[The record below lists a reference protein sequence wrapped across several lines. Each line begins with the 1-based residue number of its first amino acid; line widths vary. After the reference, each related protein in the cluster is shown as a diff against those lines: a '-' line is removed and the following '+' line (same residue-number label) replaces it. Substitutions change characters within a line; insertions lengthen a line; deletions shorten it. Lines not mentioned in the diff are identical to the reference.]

1 MKHQHKYDANGKQLC
16 CTLEEKIN
24 QETDIEIGCC
34 AVDSKSEHSDDD
46 GHDHEQVDAALV
58 DGAVENRQDEERL
71 LCRGLRAGRRRG
83 GAPVVAAEPAA
94 L

>member
-24 QETDIEIGCC
+24 KETNIDLSCC

-46 GHDHEQVDAALV
+46 GHDHDHSQKSESTLRMIVPAIISFTLL
-58 DGAVENRQDEERL
+58 L
-71 LCRGLRAGRRRG
+71 LCK
-83 GAPVVAAEPAA
+83 
-94 L
+94 

>member
-46 GHDHEQVDAALV
+46 GHDHDHSQQSESTFQNVRPGNLEFCVIAHC
-58 DGAVENRQDEERL
+58 NCIR
-71 LCRGLRAGRRRG
+71 
-83 GAPVVAAEPAA
+83 
-94 L
+94 

>member
-46 GHDHEQVDAALV
+46 GHDQIQ
-58 DGAVENRQDEERL
+58 AVIETTFQNVL
-71 LCRGLRAGRRRG
+71 ASNFKFCAITHCYWF
-83 GAPVVAAEPAA
+83 
-94 L
+94 